1 MMLYGNITDCSSPS
15 PSVNPFSKQHGAP
28 SDTERHVGDLGNFKT
43 DAQGNAQGSI
53 KDEHIKLY
61 GKESV
66 VGVSPTPL
74 CMNGRDGFWADLSS
88 SISVPLLS
96 IPVLMTLVRAVMSR
110 ARSQGIRADDLLA
123 VSLASLSRYSGRK
136 SGYPRERGKGFK
148 RLRPLL

>member
-1 MMLYGNITDCSSPS
+1 METLLTAAAPS
-15 PSVNPFSKQHGAP
+15 APVNPFSKQHGAP

-66 VGVSPTPL
+66 VGVSLTLL
-74 CMNGRDGFWADLSS
+74 CMNGRDDFWADLSS

-96 IPVLMTLVRAVMSR
+96 IPVLMTLVRVVMSR
-110 ARSQGIRADDLLA
+110 ARLQGMREDDLLA
-123 VSLASLSRYSGRK
+123 VSLASLSRYSGGK
-136 SGYPRERGKGFK
+136 SGHSRELGKGV
-148 RLRPLL
+148 RRPTSPL